1 MSVSHSHEGAF
12 LTETTIW
19 ASPSEDEHG
28 DEYRDQLQLILWQ
41 QNGHNDEV
49 EDVEE

>member
-1 MSVSHSHEGAF
+1 MFVYQSLEGAF
-12 LTETTIW
+12 LTETFIW

-28 DEYRDQLQLILWQ
+28 NKYRDQLQLVSWQ